1 MQLNSIQD
9 TISDRASNS
18 QTLNWHGSLDAIA
31 FNPQEIKAQL
41 LNLDQPCYFVSYA
54 GNIGVTNDGYLDNA
68 PTSETQVITAI
79 PPLMPQQL
87 GDRNFCEFHGVKYAY
102 AVGEMANGIASE
114 ELVIALGKAGILSS
128 FGAAGLVP
136 SRIERAINTIQD
148 TLNNKPYAFNLIH
161 SPSEPAIEQKAV
173 DLYLQYGVNTVEASA
188 FLTLTPNIVYYRVAG
203 LSLDNQNE
211 IQIKHKV
218 IAKISR
224 REVATQFMQ
233 PAPENILKE
242 LVSQGLITELQ
253 ATLAA
258 KIPLA
263 DDITV
268 EADSGGHTDNRP
280 LVALLPS
287 IMALRDEI
295 QARYNYQTP
304 IRVGAAG
311 GIGTPQAAL
320 GAFMMGAAYVV
331 TGSIDQSCV
340 EAGASEHTKQLLAK
354 AEMADVMMAPAA
366 DMFEM
371 GVKLQVLKR
380 GTMFG
385 MRSQKLYEYYRNYNS
400 IEEIPYPERAKL
412 ERQIFRKSLAEVW
425 QDTISYFE
433 QRDPEQIER
442 AINDPKSKMALIFRS
457 YLGLSSRW
465 SNIGEPGR
473 EIDYQIWCGAAMG
486 AFNDWVRGSYLAEP
500 RNRRVVDLAEH
511 LMIGSAYLY
520 RMQNL
525 KLQGISMPAQFY
537 NYQPQPINQLK
548 KYAE

>member
-1 MQLNSIQD
+1 MELNLIKD
-9 TISDRASNS
+9 TISDIASNNN
-18 QTLNWHGSLDAIA
+18 QAITWQGSLNAIA
-31 FNPQEIKAQL
+31 FNSQEIKSKL
-41 LNLDQPCYFVSYA
+41 LNLDKPCYFVSHA
-54 GNIGVTNDGYLDNA
+54 GKIGVTNDGYLDNA
-68 PTSETQVITAI
+68 QTSETKIVTAI
-79 PPLMPQQL
+79 PLLVPQQL
-87 GDRNFCEFHGVKYAY
+87 GDRNFRESHRVKYAY
-102 AVGEMANGIASE
+102 AAGAMANGIASE

-128 FGAAGLVP
+128 FGAAGLIP
-136 SRIERAINTIQD
+136 SRIERAIKTIQD
-148 TLNNKPYAFNLIH
+148 ALNNHPYAFNLIH

-173 DLYLQYGVNTVEASA
+173 DLYLKHRINTVEASA

-203 LSLDNQNE
+203 LSLNGQNE
-211 IQIKHKV
+211 IQIKNKV

-233 PAPENILKE
+233 PAPDKILRQ

-253 ATLAA
+253 AKLAA
-258 KIPLA
+258 KVPIA

-280 LVALLPS
+280 LVSLLPS
-287 IMALRDEI
+287 IIALRDEI
-295 QARYNYQTP
+295 QAKYNYQTP

-311 GIGTPQAAL
+311 GIGTPQSAL
-320 GAFMMGAAYVV
+320 GAFMMGAAYIV
-331 TGSIDQSCV
+331 TGSINQSCV
-340 EAGASEHTKQLLAK
+340 EAGASQHTKQLLAQ

-400 IEEIPYPERAKL
+400 IEEIPSPEKTKL

-425 QDTISYFE
+425 QDTIRYFE
-433 QRDPEQIER
+433 QRDPKQIER

-500 RNRRVVDLAEH
+500 SNRRVVDLAEH

-525 KLQGISMPAQFY
+525 KLQGISMPAEY
-537 NYQPQPINQLK
+537 WNYRPQPID
-548 KYAE
+548 